1 MGDASPDIG
10 VHPATGRTVTTADV
24 GATDASSER
33 VHTSAGW
40 WATLLLMVIV
50 AALWRWGGGVVSSRV
65 SEMTGASWPP
75 RNRAS
80 LLLRESLRPSDVVPL
95 LGTSELIRQRVNR
108 PDEFFASRP
117 TGFRVVAIGAA
128 GMVLVEHALAVGA
141 VSRELRG
148 RKVAVLI
155 SPGEITLPDTGNRQK
170 WFRGN
175 YSRAHAASVF
185 VGHALPDSLTRDIA
199 RRLVR
204 YDGLTSDP
212 VIEALV
218 RFKAADGAAA
228 RAAGLVL
235 APAAR
240 LDAAW
245 IGLVD
250 RMEGAMALRGY
261 TPGPSLT
268 PTPRVPVNWALLDSI
283 ARTDYTLASN
293 NNKYGFENEWWTQF
307 RGFLDRPASPEMDA
321 RHQRLISTSPSW
333 GELGL
338 LVRAIRAVGG
348 TPVLLPMPLAG
359 TFLADKGIRAETR
372 ADYYD
377 RLEDFARVHG
387 VMMQDVRHHDLDR
400 LYLHDQV
407 SHLSS
412 VGWLA
417 VNRALDAFVHDS
429 LAIR

>member
-1 MGDASPDIG
+1 MSRVGDVAGD
-10 VHPATGRTVTTADV
+10 VT
-24 GATDASSER
+24 R
-33 VHTSAGW
+33 VRAHTSAAL
-40 WATLLLMVIV
+40 WATLLLLMIV
-50 AALWRWGGGVVSSRV
+50 AAMWRWSGGVLAARAPVMNG
-65 SEMTGASWPP
+65 ESWPP
-75 RNRAS
+75 RNRGAV
-80 LLLRESLRPSDVVPL
+80 LLRESLRPADVVPL

-108 PDEFFASRP
+108 PDEFFAARP

-141 VSRELRG
+141 ASRELRG
-148 RKVAVLI
+148 RTVAILL
-155 SPGEITLPDTGNRQK
+155 SPGEVTLPDTGNRQK

-185 VGHALPDSLTRDIA
+185 IENALPDSLTRDIA

-204 YDGLTSDP
+204 YDGLASDP

-218 RFKAADGAAA
+218 RFRALDGAGG
-228 RAAGLVL
+228 RAAALAL

-240 LDAAW
+240 LDAVWLA
-245 IGLVD
+245 LVD
-250 RMEGAMALRGY
+250 RMEGAMALRSF
-261 TPGPSLT
+261 TPGRSLT
-268 PTPRVPVNWALLDSI
+268 PAPQLPLNWARLDSTTRADY
-283 ARTDYTLASN
+283 ARESN
-293 NNKYGFENEWWTQF
+293 NNKYGFENAWWSRF
-307 RGFLDRPASPEMDA
+307 KAFLDVPAKPEMDV
-321 RHQRLISTSPSW
+321 RHRRLVSTSPSW
-333 GELGL
+333 GELAL
-338 LVRAIRAVGG
+338 LVRAVRSVGA

-377 RLEDFARVHG
+377 RLDEFARTHG
-387 VMMQDVRHHDLDR
+387 VAMQDVRRHDLDS

-417 VNRALDAFVHDS
+417 VDRALDAFVHDS
-429 LAIR
+429 TRKH